1 MKLLTS
7 DENNITKDKDGE
19 NVPCSKI
26 TEVVLVHFNIVNIYY
41 QQDSRVLYTSVPK
54 KSIWKFIGNFTNK
67 FYLSKKIRS
76 RISRNQTL
84 VYRSKQGIIRY
95 IR

>member
-7 DENNITKDKDGE
+7 DENNIAKDKDGE

-54 KSIWKFIGNFTNK
+54 KSIW
-67 FYLSKKIRS
+67 
-76 RISRNQTL
+76 
-84 VYRSKQGIIRY
+84 
-95 IR
+95 

>member
-7 DENNITKDKDGE
+7 DKNNIAKDKDGE

-54 KSIWKFIGNFTNK
+54 NPFGSLLEISPTNFIFQKRFGPEFQEIKLWFTDQNRES
-67 FYLSKKIRS
+67 LDI
-76 RISRNQTL
+76 
-84 VYRSKQGIIRY
+84 
-95 IR
+95 